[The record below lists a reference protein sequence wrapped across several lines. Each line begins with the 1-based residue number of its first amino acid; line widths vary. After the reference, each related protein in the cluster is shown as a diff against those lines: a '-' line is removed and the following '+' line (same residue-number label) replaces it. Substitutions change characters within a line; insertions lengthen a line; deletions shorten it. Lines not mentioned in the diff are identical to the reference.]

1 MAENRTRVDCLEGS
15 HANHYTTIAMLL
27 QKNLLDHWLRAIQER
42 RLLLLQTAVIGK
54 WLTTN
59 LSDGGHAVYLIYR
72 TGYKKGPTV

>member
-1 MAENRTRVDCLEGS
+1 
-15 HANHYTTIAMLL
+15 MLL
-27 QKNLLDHWLRAIQER
+27 QKNLLDYWLRAIQER